1 MGLLDI
7 GNFLQAPDF
16 RLVLSMVALLDQSGR
31 VCSTLWET
39 ETAASSLLSL
49 FFLRVLVFVM
59 IDVLVFFWYLY
70 GVVVGGDG
78 GGGVVDG
85 NCIGALLTAIVSV
98 LC

>member
-1 MGLLDI
+1 
-7 GNFLQAPDF
+7 
-16 RLVLSMVALLDQSGR
+16 
-31 VCSTLWET
+31 
-39 ETAASSLLSL
+39 
-49 FFLRVLVFVM
+49 M